1 MIPKFL
7 LFFHLVS
14 RISTSSMTK
23 LTMGRPIS
31 CLKTKIIV
39 LDIRSTRNVVKLVN
53 NGQVGSLYEIV
64 KASNVVGYLAR
75 STWTKKSE

>member
-1 MIPKFL
+1 MIPEFL

-39 LDIRSTRNVVKLVN
+39 LDIRSYVVKLVN

-75 STWTKKSE
+75 STWTKKK